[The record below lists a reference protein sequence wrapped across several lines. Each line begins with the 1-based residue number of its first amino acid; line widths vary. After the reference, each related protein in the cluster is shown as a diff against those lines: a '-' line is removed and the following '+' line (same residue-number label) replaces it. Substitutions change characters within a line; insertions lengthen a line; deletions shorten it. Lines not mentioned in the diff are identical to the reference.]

1 MTYCRHLKIFIFC
14 IARLCVRNLPLNVDD
29 KKLQEIF
36 GTATGKRVRVKKVL
50 IIRSKERLDS
60 AGRGRSMG
68 YGFIEFTNHKDALA
82 TLRVT
87 NNNPA
92 LFGPDRRP
100 IVDFSIENGLVLKA
114 KQRHVEKAQHKQRQS
129 VDEHAIN
136 GQPMTNKERRLE
148 RNQKRREKRVRK
160 REARK
165 KRKLEQGKDNEGD
178 KKIEERNK
186 VGKAENS
193 ANLSS
198 SKTKKFKKLT
208 KIDGT
213 VSESN
218 LDKRSVKRNEQSPLT
233 ALRNTNSSRAK
244 VTSDTPPNVSPYL
257 KKVNRTRKE
266 TQDSQF
272 NLSKTSG
279 TPNRKRKGVRTR
291 QQEHND
297 ESKFSEMVSKYKKK
311 LFGMD
316 NSESSSKRMRWF
328 Q

>member
-1 MTYCRHLKIFIFC
+1 M
-14 IARLCVRNLPLNVDD
+14 
-29 KKLQEIF
+29 
-36 GTATGKRVRVKKVL
+36 
-50 IIRSKERLDS
+50 
-60 AGRGRSMG
+60 
-68 YGFIEFTNHKDALA
+68 
-82 TLRVT
+82 
-87 NNNPA
+87 
-92 LFGPDRRP
+92 
-100 IVDFSIENGLVLKA
+100 
-114 KQRHVEKAQHKQRQS
+114 
-129 VDEHAIN
+129 
-136 GQPMTNKERRLE
+136 
-148 RNQKRREKRVRK
+148 
-160 REARK
+160 
-165 KRKLEQGKDNEGD
+165 
-178 KKIEERNK
+178 
-186 VGKAENS
+186 
-193 ANLSS
+193 
-198 SKTKKFKKLT
+198 
-208 KIDGT
+208 DGT

-272 NLSKTSG
+272 SLSKTSG